1 MAQQQLSSTIVLN
14 GRVDPSANSISRYL
28 GQMSNKLLA
37 MGAVMNR
44 LSQPLITLGKQSTQL
59 YAEFED
65 HMKYIQGLGELTA
78 SQLNEV
84 EAAARQAGA
93 TTRYTASQ
101 AAQALEDNAVAGMH
115 YKDSITLLQDE
126 LTLAAAG
133 NLELE
138 KSASHLLNALRITGT
153 PAEDAGTLVD
163 QIVKAAASSK
173 SDVDGLG
180 EAIQRLGTTMQY
192 LSGGSTEMLT
202 LLGSL
207 GNLGAEDA
215 EMGTWA
221 RNVLLSLIAPLNKAD
236 ELMQELSY
244 STEEIEEAL
253 DGVSVGDSK
262 KLIERLGLEVYDEDT
277 GKLRGVFDIL
287 ADLNTALASM
297 TDEERN
303 RAMATIFNKRTL
315 GYAEGLMRIAAS
327 GEWRELFK
335 TIADSDGYAEQV
347 ASRRESGL
355 GGALRLLKSQWEEV
369 QLTIGETLSP
379 QIQQAAKGIGDMFD
393 SFLSL
398 DDATKTRVIG
408 LMEGIAAAGPAML
421 GVGAA
426 MKFLQF
432 AASPTGVIALATAG
446 MIGLGIAM
454 DQVADRDFTEN
465 FGDAQ
470 LDLDMLAAELDQTS
484 AAMRRAYATTNEFA
498 EASDDA
504 MESYAAL
511 YTELKGKLISQA
523 LAGGELSEE
532 DKKQL
537 ADLGKEMMGQLLDG
551 MGNATAADMELFT
564 MFNKKGT
571 LDDGSYS
578 AIIGL
583 LQSQFEKDKE
593 ALSGL
598 GAELYEA
605 LMGDWSEEET
615 AQRVQAVLDKIDA
628 VVEAN
633 KQRTKDEQ
641 ARAMIERGRF
651 VDYEDAESYIQ
662 LLGENFQSDLDY
674 NDEQIAARLAGL
686 YVAAQNENTPE
697 AWDAYNAA
705 VEASKA
711 TRVQMMQGSYA
722 NMIRGLDALFSANGM
737 GMEFRALLGVANGT
751 VSPDIRSV
759 MTDEEVN
766 NYKHIMEML
775 QPIAKIM
782 EGAGEIDKMNLDDLA
797 PKDRNFLEWAGRMAF
812 GIDTPTRQA
821 VNSEGAANVLGA
833 GRKPESLLNIDK
845 YLLGKSDGLEMV
857 IKPLTQGLDE
867 TVDGLGQT
875 QVDLPLGANPA
886 EAQQKIGALSEEE
899 VVLETD
905 ADTRKARRAIEELS
919 NIEVTVKVKT
929 QMSEPQPQTS
939 VPGYALGGRADSP
952 SIFGEAGPEWAIPE
966 RHDGRTAAL
975 LKAAAQASGFKDP
988 TGGAAKIIFSPRIS
1002 VTGGGANIEA
1012 ALDRAQRAFFE
1023 RLKRDGLVS
1032 AATAY

>member
-1 MAQQQLSSTIVLN
+1 M
-14 GRVDPSANSISRYL
+14 
-28 GQMSNKLLA
+28 
-37 MGAVMNR
+37 
-44 LSQPLITLGKQSTQL
+44 
-59 YAEFED
+59 
-65 HMKYIQGLGELTA
+65 
-78 SQLNEV
+78 
-84 EAAARQAGA
+84 
-93 TTRYTASQ
+93 
-101 AAQALEDNAVAGMH
+101 
-115 YKDSITLLQDE
+115 
-126 LTLAAAG
+126 
-133 NLELE
+133 
-138 KSASHLLNALRITGT
+138 
-153 PAEDAGTLVD
+153 
-163 QIVKAAASSK
+163 
-173 SDVDGLG
+173 
-180 EAIQRLGTTMQY
+180 
-192 LSGGSTEMLT
+192 
-202 LLGSL
+202 
-207 GNLGAEDA
+207 
-215 EMGTWA
+215 
-221 RNVLLSLIAPLNKAD
+221 
-236 ELMQELSY
+236 
-244 STEEIEEAL
+244 
-253 DGVSVGDSK
+253 
-262 KLIERLGLEVYDEDT
+262 
-277 GKLRGVFDIL
+277 FDIL

-379 QIQQAAKGIGDMFD
+379 QIQQAAKSIGGMFD

-571 LDDGSYS
+571 LSDGSYS

-662 LLGENFQSDLDY
+662 LLGDNFQSDLKY
-674 NDEQIAARLAGL
+674 NDDQIAARLAGL

-705 VEASKA
+705 VEASKT

-722 NMIRGLDALFSANGM
+722 NVIAGLGTLFDSTGLGREFKTVM
-737 GMEFRALLGVANGT
+737 GLANGT
-751 VSPDIRSV
+751 ISPGVTKTMSQ
-759 MTDEEVN
+759 EERDNARRV
-766 NYKHIMEML
+766 IEMMQPVIEAVAGAEGVDSEML
-775 QPIAKIM
+775 RALKTDPGWLGINKLM
-782 EGAGEIDKMNLDDLA
+782 GTENLVVQMLTNPNFASEVLA
-797 PKDRNFLEWAGRMAF
+797 PAWEKSHAGTVAPGDMEVPENPIVK
-812 GIDTPTRQA
+812 IDTDAHPIYEQFMEL
-821 VNSEGAANVLGA
+821 SEQGIE
-833 GRKPESLLNIDK
+833 P
-845 YLLGKSDGLEMV
+845 V
-857 IKPLTQGLDE
+857 IQPDPAMAYE
-867 TVDGLGQT
+867 T
-875 QVDLPLGANPA
+875 
-886 EAQQKIGALSEEE
+886 IGALGEEK

-905 ADTRKARRAIEELS
+905 ADTRRARREIEELS
-919 NIEVTVKVKT
+919 NVEVTVKVKT
-929 QMSEPQPQTS
+929 QMSEPQPQPS
-939 VPGYALGGRADSP
+939 VPQYALGGRADSP

-988 TGGAAKIIFSPRIS
+988 TGGAAKIIFSPHIS